1 MILSVMEKRQN
12 TSVQLWIYIS
22 TGRSTAVWVSEDFAA
37 AIKGWRSPEKP
48 AHGYHVR
55 AIVDQLWKY
64 ALELQA
70 VLVITGHLSPTHLHF
85 KPNTNDEQAGY
96 LLHLRGMLMHQL
108 VSTTCE
114 RRDVSGTPVYLL
126 QPSSVQHDDPAK
138 PFTRP
143 LPVDLTVTSDG
154 DCASCAR
161 FGRHSCMEDLCIRRN
176 IIPPNTC
183 YRPFPKRFRR
193 PYPPRPYF

>member
-12 TSVQLWIYIS
+12 TSVQLWIYNS
-22 TGRSTAVWVSEDFAA
+22 TGRSTTVWVSEDFAA
-37 AIKGWRSPEKP
+37 AINGWRSPEKP

-55 AIVDQLWKY
+55 AIIEQLWKY

-70 VLVITGHLSPTHLHF
+70 ILVITGHLSPTHLHF

-126 QPSSVQHDDPAK
+126 QHSSVQHDDPAK

-143 LPVDLTVTSDG
+143 LPADLAATRDG
-154 DCASCAR
+154 ECVKCAR
-161 FGRHSCMEDLCIRRN
+161 FGRHRCFNRPCRRKHMDPTSTRN
-176 IIPPNTC
+176 ISTPNP
-183 YRPFPKRFRR
+183 YRSTFL
-193 PYPPRPYF
+193 YF